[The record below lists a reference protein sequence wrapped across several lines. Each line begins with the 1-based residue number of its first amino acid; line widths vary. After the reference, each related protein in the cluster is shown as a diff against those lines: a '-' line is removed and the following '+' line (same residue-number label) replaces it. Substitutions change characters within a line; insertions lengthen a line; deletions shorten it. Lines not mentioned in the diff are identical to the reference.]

1 VVTLLLT
8 TSIRSFAHSDVS
20 VQYWIEPTL
29 IVDPWSTLQAEQ
41 NLTRFLT
48 RDCTEVGG
56 GWPFLHRISWRV
68 SCLHAEHSDSKL
80 QTCSAGLEP
89 TVFGLAVSLPRS

>member
-1 VVTLLLT
+1 MVTLLLT

-41 NLTRFLT
+41 NLIRFMT

-56 GWPFLHRISWRV
+56 VGRSCTAFHGEFHVRMLHTLTANFR
-68 SCLHAEHSDSKL
+68 HARQD
-80 QTCSAGLEP
+80 
-89 TVFGLAVSLPRS
+89 